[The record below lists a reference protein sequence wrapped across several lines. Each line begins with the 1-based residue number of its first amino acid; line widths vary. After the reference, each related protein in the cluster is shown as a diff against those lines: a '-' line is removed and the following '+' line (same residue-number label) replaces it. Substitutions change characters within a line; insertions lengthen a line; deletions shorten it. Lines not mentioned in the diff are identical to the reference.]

1 MALRKAVFR
10 EEAVKQGGNAAC
22 FLSPLTVKSGAIFF
36 TALPAGCRT
45 FRYEKGQIVTN
56 DAFSL
61 ATTTSTTTTTSTSTT
76 TSTEKSLR
84 NVKRFFPRRFCGRQ
98 RHLSPG
104 RVKIYLL
111 NQSTNETI

>member
-36 TALPAGCRT
+36 IARPAGCRI

-56 DAFSL
+56 YAFSL
-61 ATTTSTTTTTSTSTT
+61 ATTTSTTTTTSTST
-76 TSTEKSLR
+76 EKSLR
-84 NVKRFFPRRFCGRQ
+84 NVKRFFARRFCGRQ
-98 RHLSPG
+98 KHLSPG